1 MRTPMA
7 KAVGVDLSTTNSVIA
22 AWQGGEAAVIPAS
35 AGSLI
40 TPSVAV
46 FTDTGE
52 PLVGQLARRQAIP
65 NPKGTVY
72 SAECSTGRCFDE
84 VPDEA
89 KADGFDTVPD
99 EHGKARSA
107 RRRTSAR
114 WCCESSPTTWATRDG
129 GDHHRDHPF
138 QRRPTRGAPRTPD
151 AWRASTC
158 CVYQRAD
165 RARTRLRSGQEAAR
179 DRARL
184 RPGRRYLR
192 RRRWRARSAVNGG
205 RQSLVRRRLRP
216 APGGPPCRQISA
228 GERHQLAQ
236 GPACAAVGGKG
247 RDRAELGDP
256 NTSSPASSST
266 SRSTSPALAQRFQ
279 VVAVPTLVPAR
290 HGSGDVPPGWCR
302 AAPVPELC
310 RCGGDHRGPR
320 LSSPAHGRRTLMA
333 TIPDPH
339 MAMVRP
345 VTPRTPEG
353 CEECLMERSPWVHL
367 RLCLT
372 CGHVGCCDSS
382 PRKHAR
388 RHAGS
393 AGHPIVQSFQPGED
407 WRWCYVHEA
416 MV

>member
-1 MRTPMA
+1 MSGDRTRRCRPRPNSVSALCFLAAGTIPLARRRASSTSRVLPRAVVVRQQRQAVQRLRCSAAATWNSSCGGAQRPAPTFQEFRRMRTPMA

-158 CVYQRAD
+158 CAYQRAD
-165 RARTRLRSGQEAAR
+165 RARTRLRCGQEAAR

-192 RRRWRARSAVNGG
+192 RRRWRA
-205 RQSLVRRRLRP
+205 
-216 APGGPPCRQISA
+216 
-228 GERHQLAQ
+228 
-236 GPACAAVGGKG
+236 
-247 RDRAELGDP
+247 
-256 NTSSPASSST
+256 
-266 SRSTSPALAQRFQ
+266 
-279 VVAVPTLVPAR
+279 
-290 HGSGDVPPGWCR
+290 
-302 AAPVPELC
+302 
-310 RCGGDHRGPR
+310 
-320 LSSPAHGRRTLMA
+320 
-333 TIPDPH
+333 
-339 MAMVRP
+339 
-345 VTPRTPEG
+345 
-353 CEECLMERSPWVHL
+353 
-367 RLCLT
+367 
-372 CGHVGCCDSS
+372 
-382 PRKHAR
+382 
-388 RHAGS
+388 
-393 AGHPIVQSFQPGED
+393 
-407 WRWCYVHEA
+407 
-416 MV
+416 